1 VAWKLPN
8 SFSRCLAVYEKES
21 TMKKLIAL
29 ATACVLFAGMALAG
43 QPSEAN
49 QKWLEVVQKKVAGGQ
64 TRISTPLEERA
75 ALLKDW
81 AAKNGYNIS
90 VTQSE
95 KGYRLQ
101 LTKHLA
107 QN

>member
-1 VAWKLPN
+1 MAWKLQN
-8 SFSRCLAVYEKES
+8 SFSRRLSVYEKES

-29 ATACVLFAGMALAG
+29 TAACALFAGVALAG
-43 QPSEAN
+43 QPSEAD

-64 TRISTPLEERA
+64 TRISTPLEERV

-90 VTQSE
+90 VSQSE